1 MNKDE
6 VLHQLSKY
14 EWNDVEFKEARNAV
28 PRNSYETVSA
38 FANTGGGWLVFG
50 VSESDNHFE
59 IVGVVDVDK
68 VQNDI
73 LSTLRSRQKL
83 NRMIDVQEDLLEHD
97 EKVLLVFYIPESPR
111 SEKPIYLDGTLARSF
126 IRQGGCDFKCS
137 ENELKR
143 LIRDASNE
151 TYDKGIVE
159 VSVDSAFD
167 ENTLNWYR
175 NVFKRNDPGLSNLE
189 FLLEWGFL
197 AEVEAK
203 LLPTRASILLFGKER
218 YVRQVLPRLVLDYQR
233 IDRVKENWSEK
244 IRWNDR
250 VEFEEN
256 LFEVWKKL
264 QGKFAFLVDT
274 SFSISADTL
283 RRDDD
288 PEEYITFREAVINLL
303 THQDYGDHNRK
314 PVIQFFL
321 DEKIYWNPGDAFS
334 TTEEL
339 LDSGEKEV
347 RNPLIVNAFRR
358 IGLSEQA
365 GTGIRTIYRNWRDL
379 GYLPPQMVNDK
390 SRKSFQITMASIPL
404 MTEQQV
410 ILNAQLGVNLSG
422 HEADVFAYGTQKV
435 TFTFFNVKQI
445 TGCTDAQ
452 CKGIISNLL
461 TQVLITELDENTYT
475 LAEHLRSHFL
485 SDQASDQVEGSLVTE
500 TIDQAVKIPEKINKL
515 NDKQKKI
522 IVLCE
527 VPRTA
532 VNLRKEMGMKNPT
545 YFRRAY
551 VQPLLDMNLIKYTH
565 PEILRHPEQAYII
578 TEQGLRL
585 LSIYRSQQESV

>member
-6 VLHQLSKY
+6 VLHLLSKY

-68 VQNDI
+68 VQND
-73 LSTLRSRQKL
+73 LLTTLRSRQKL

-126 IRQGGCDFKCS
+126 IRQGGCDFRCS

-159 VSVDSAFD
+159 VNVDSAFD
-167 ENTLNWYR
+167 ENTLKWYR

-197 AEVEAK
+197 VEVEAK

-233 IDRVKENWSEK
+233 IDRVKEDWSEK

-321 DEKIYWNPGDAFS
+321 DEKKYWNPGDAFS
-334 TTEEL
+334 ITEEL

-365 GTGIRTIYRNWRDL
+365 GTGIRTIYRNWREL
-379 GYLPPQMVNDK
+379 GYVPPQMVNDK

-410 ILNAQLGVNLSG
+410 ILNAQLGVNLSE

-435 TFTFFNVKQI
+435 TFTFFNGTV
-445 TGCTDAQ
+445 
-452 CKGIISNLL
+452 
-461 TQVLITELDENTYT
+461 
-475 LAEHLRSHFL
+475 
-485 SDQASDQVEGSLVTE
+485 
-500 TIDQAVKIPEKINKL
+500 
-515 NDKQKKI
+515 QK
-522 IVLCE
+522 
-527 VPRTA
+527 
-532 VNLRKEMGMKNPT
+532 
-545 YFRRAY
+545 
-551 VQPLLDMNLIKYTH
+551 
-565 PEILRHPEQAYII
+565 
-578 TEQGLRL
+578 
-585 LSIYRSQQESV
+585 